1 MIAGAV
7 RLASRVTGIIAVSCS
22 SFAPAPRVSPPGEA
36 AAEEEAPLPE
46 LELLRALPI
55 VFDGDFQ
62 PSGLA
67 LSNGKLLT
75 VSDKDDATVYELVL
89 SDKVASARPFVRFSA
104 PPEYAPPLDLEG
116 LAVLAGGT
124 LLAPS
129 EAHSN
134 LLVVDPAGSARFLRS
149 LASIG
154 SGLLQ
159 KRNAGLE
166 GVTTLGDGSYLL
178 AAEREPRG
186 LIHWDP
192 QGRMPTSAWPMD
204 EPRYGRHGSRSPDF
218 SDLSSFDG
226 HVYALERNA
235 HLVVRLERG
244 AGTWRET
251 EAWSFGS
258 TENDP
263 KLAYSDRTYG
273 LAEGLAIDA
282 KRIFVVLDNNRDH
295 KASDPSDRR
304 PTLFVFAKPR

>member
-1 MIAGAV
+1 LSSPREAV
-7 RLASRVTGIIAVSCS
+7 
-22 SFAPAPRVSPPGEA
+22 
-36 AAEEEAPLPE
+36 AEKKALLPE

-62 PSGLA
+62 PSGLV
-67 LSNGKLLT
+67 LSQGKLLT

-89 SDKVASARPFVRFSA
+89 SDNVAIARPFVRFAA

-116 LAVLAGGT
+116 IAVLAEGT
-124 LLAPS
+124 LLLPS
-129 EAHSN
+129 EAHSSL
-134 LLVVDPAGSARFLRS
+134 LLVDAAGSARFTLP
-149 LASIG
+149 LIPVG
-154 SGLLQ
+154 FGLLQ

-192 QGRMPTSAWPMD
+192 HGTMPTSAWSMD
-204 EPRYGRHGSRSPDF
+204 EPHYGRHGSRSPDF
-218 SDLSSFDG
+218 SDLSSFG
-226 HVYALERNA
+226 GQVYALERNA
-235 HLVVRLERG
+235 HLVVRLERAADG
-244 AGTWRET
+244 WRET
-251 EAWSFGS
+251 EAWSFAR

-273 LAEGLAIDA
+273 LAEGLAIDSE
-282 KRIFVVLDNNRDH
+282 RIFVVLDNNRDH

-304 PTLFVFAKPR
+304 PTLFVFARPR